1 MIKLINVSVKK
12 DDYDPIYNEDTSI
25 DFYIKLDVGDFFVSS
40 LGFLEEFQHDYT
52 H

>member
-1 MIKLINVSVKK
+1 MIKLINVSIKK
-12 DDYDPIYNEDTSI
+12 DDYDQKYNEDTSI
-25 DFYIKLDVGDFFVSS
+25 DFYIKLDVGTFFQSN